1 VTDTLADIDLD
12 GLSDEAREA
21 ARKKVV
27 EILWRRGNLQFL
39 LDDTQLKIRAA
50 IRGARTR
57 KFYLLCSRRLG
68 KSYTLFCEAVE
79 LCLKKPGAR
88 VLYLAPE
95 GRDAAEIATD
105 IAEYVLATCP
115 ADLKPEYNTQEKF
128 YRFNNGSIISFKG
141 T

>member
-21 ARKKVV
+21 ARRKVV

-39 LDDTQLKIRAA
+39 LDDTQLKIREAL
-50 IRGARTR
+50 RGAKSR

-68 KSYTLFCEAVE
+68 KSYTLFVE
-79 LCLKKPGAR
+79 CVETCLKKPGAR

-115 ADLKPEYNTQEKF
+115 AT
-128 YRFNNGSIISFKG
+128 
-141 T
+141 